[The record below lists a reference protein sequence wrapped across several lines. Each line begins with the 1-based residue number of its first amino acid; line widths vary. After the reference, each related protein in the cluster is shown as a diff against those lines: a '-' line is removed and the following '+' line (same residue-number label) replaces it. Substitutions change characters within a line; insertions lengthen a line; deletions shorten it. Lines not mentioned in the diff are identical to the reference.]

1 MQVLLQAR
9 AVLWIAVVTSSG
21 DERYLLESK
30 RSRRF
35 SACDRCFP
43 TCWHSSGPEGCFSGG
58 TYNYSAC
65 GAIQPAASRTMRSR
79 AETAFDNM
87 CANKINVAIIIIV
100 VQPVC
105 LYRRTPFM
113 ISSLHVTKVMM
124 LNMIMTTR
132 RGCGS
137 LCNLYASAVGHLS

>member
-1 MQVLLQAR
+1 MEH
-9 AVLWIAVVTSSG
+9 TN
-21 DERYLLESK
+21 
-30 RSRRF
+30 
-35 SACDRCFP
+35 DR
-43 TCWHSSGPEGCFSGG
+43 
-58 TYNYSAC
+58 

-79 AETAFDNM
+79 AETAFDSM

-105 LYRRTPFM
+105 LYRRTHFM

-124 LNMIMTTR
+124 LIMIMTTR